1 MENATFK
8 LDYYHFT
15 KAFLDFSIPDN
26 AELNISFFPQGVFH
40 VKEARYELIF
50 EVKVECNENQTEV
63 VRVSCEASF
72 SFAGKITVSEI
83 PEYFYP
89 NSLAIIFP
97 YIRAFVSTMSLQA
110 NVRPV
115 VLPTVNLM
123 GLTEQLKS
131 RTQVVE

>member
-1 MENATFK
+1 MEKATFK
-8 LDYYHFT
+8 LDHYHFT
-15 KAFLDFSIPDN
+15 KAFLDFNIPDK
-26 AELNISFFPQGVFH
+26 AELNISFSPKGVFH
-40 VKEARYELIF
+40 VKEARYELYF
-50 EVKVECNENQTEV
+50 DVKVECNETQMDV
-63 VRVSCEASF
+63 VKVSCEASF

-131 RTQVVE
+131 WTQVVE